1 MIPASFDYHRAT
13 DLDEAIRLLGEHDD
27 ASLLAGGH
35 SLIPMMKARLA
46 RPGALIDIGRI
57 EALRGIR
64 DAGEAIRIGA
74 LTPHVELER
83 SELVADHAPL
93 WAQAAHDLADRQ
105 VRNRG
110 TVGGNLAHA
119 DPASD
124 LPAVAIATGAT
135 IHLAGSGGE
144 RAVPAA
150 DFFLGLFTTDIR
162 SGEVLTAVEVPKAG
176 PRTGMCYEKFEHPAS
191 GYAVVGAAALVVLAD
206 DGSCREARLCFNGIT
221 VSPLDATPVT
231 DALVGGPLD
240 DDTIAGAIDAHLS
253 VDDPMGDVYAS
264 GPYRVEMAR
273 VYGRRA
279 LQKARDAAAEA

>member
-1 MIPASFDYHRAT
+1 MIPASFEYHRAT
-13 DLDEAIRLLGEHDD
+13 DLDEAIRLLGEHEG

-57 EALRGIR
+57 EALRGVR
-64 DAGEAIRIGA
+64 DAGDAIRIGA
-74 LTPHVELER
+74 LTPHAELER
-83 SELVADHAPL
+83 SDLVKAHAPL

-135 IHLAGSGGE
+135 IHMAGPDGE

-150 DFFLGLFTTDIR
+150 DFFVGLFTTDIR
-162 SGEVLTAVEVPKAG
+162 SGEVLTSIEVPRAG
-176 PRTGMCYEKFEHPAS
+176 PRTGTCYEKFEHPAS
-191 GYAVVGAAALVVLAD
+191 GYAVVGAAAVVVLND

-221 VSPLDATPVT
+221 VSPLDASAVA
-231 DALVGGPLD
+231 DALAGGPLD
-240 DDTIAGAIDAHLS
+240 DATIAGAVDEHLS
-253 VDDPMGDVYAS
+253 VDDPMGDVFAS
-264 GPYRVEMAR
+264 GPYRVEMAK

-279 LQKARDAAAEA
+279 LQKARDAAG